1 MVTTLTHPRYDKQ
14 ERDWQL
20 ISRMFSGE
28 DVTKELIKRYHE
40 HNDHYRQRKRDAD
53 FTPHARYLTSR
64 LSGMLFQKEDDVDR
78 TLSILTEEDLEEA
91 GPDGEDY
98 RIILQTLADTLWAFD
113 EAYLIYNPRSGLH
126 VVDPL
131 SVPVWSG
138 AEVVVKGTQTVVDID
153 AGIAEEMQVWTR
165 YMPQGYE
172 VYRQTQDDQG
182 NVEEE
187 IIAAGT
193 WADSEEVYFTDA
205 QGQAVPP
212 VLHISMPW
220 RARFGLAL
228 AKKNRAIFRAVSR
241 RDFAWSTSANGMLQV
256 GIGNKDGGD
265 DQLADKLK
273 EAAQTYKILPYRKDY
288 GEHKGVAYP
297 VEGIEI
303 GTKIIAQKQKELDE
317 VAYNTLEEATRK
329 TATEASIQHSGGAA
343 AALSIM
349 GQTIEDAERRILR
362 IMAQAKDYRLAG
374 PEPQPID
381 VSVGWPQDFSK
392 IASAQKLIDKVFPA
406 GVPLDVETATDV
418 VVEYLEQHG
427 HSDLPEDSIA
437 EAIARRFDA
446 DAQASSAASFL

>member
-1 MVTTLTHPRYDKQ
+1 MITTLTHPRYDKQ

-28 DVTKELIKRYHE
+28 DATKELIQRYHE
-40 HNDHYRQRKRDAD
+40 HNDHYKQRKRDAD

-64 LSGMLFQKEDDVDR
+64 LSGMLFQKESDVDR
-78 TLSILTEEDLEEA
+78 TLSILTDEDLGEA

-98 RIILQTLADTLWAFD
+98 HIILQTLADTLWAFD
-113 EAYLIYNPRSGLH
+113 EAYLIYNPRTGLH

-138 AEVVVKGTQTVVDID
+138 AEVVVKGTQTVVNID
-153 AGIAEEMQVWTR
+153 AGIAEEMPVWTR
-165 YMPQGYE
+165 YMAQGYE
-172 VYRQTQDDQG
+172 VYRQVTNDNGDT
-182 NVEEE
+182 EEE
-187 IIAAGT
+187 QIAAGS
-193 WADSEEVYFTDA
+193 WAEDEGVFFTDYK
-205 QGQAVPP
+205 GQPSPP
-212 VLHISMPW
+212 VLHITMPW
-220 RARFGLAL
+220 TTRFGLSL

-265 DQLADKLK
+265 DALADKLK

-297 VEGIEI
+297 VDGIKVGTEI
-303 GTKIIAQKQKELDE
+303 IKEKQRELDE
-317 VAYNTLEEATRK
+317 VAYNTLEMATRK

-349 GQTIEDAERRILR
+349 AQTIEDAERRILR
-362 IMAQAKDYRLAG
+362 IMAQAKDSRLAG

-381 VSVGWPQDFSK
+381 VSVGWPKDFSK

-406 GVPLDVETATDV
+406 GIPLDVETATAV

-437 EAIARRFDA
+437 DAIARRFDA

>member
-1 MVTTLTHPRYDKQ
+1 MITTLTHPRYEKE
-14 ERDWQL
+14 ERNWQL
-20 ISRMFSGE
+20 IRRMFSSE
-28 DVTKELIKRYHE
+28 EAKRELIQRYHE
-40 HNDHYRQRKRDAD
+40 HRDHYKQRERDAD
-53 FTPHARYLTSR
+53 FTSHARYLTSR
-64 LSGMLFQKEDDVDR
+64 LSGMFFQKESDVDR
-78 TLSILTEEDLEEA
+78 TLSILTDEDLEEA

-113 EAYLIYNPRSGLH
+113 EAYLIYNPRSGLR

-138 AEVVVKGTQTVVDID
+138 SDVVVKGTQTVVDID

-165 YMPQGYE
+165 YRPNGYE
-172 VYRQTQDDQG
+172 VYRQITNDNGD
-182 NVEEE
+182 VEEE
-187 IIAAGT
+187 IIDAGT
-193 WADSEEVYFTDA
+193 WADEERVFFADSG
-205 QGQAVPP
+205 GQPVPP
-212 VLHISMPW
+212 VLHVRMPW
-220 RARFGLAL
+220 KARFGLAL

-265 DQLADKLK
+265 DALADKLK

-297 VEGIEI
+297 VDGIEI
-303 GTKIIAQKQKELDE
+303 GNEIIKEKRRELDE
-317 VAYNTLEEATRK
+317 VAYNTLEMATRK

-349 GQTIEDAERRILR
+349 AQTIEDAERRILR

-381 VSVGWPQDFSK
+381 VSVGWPQDFST

-437 EAIARRFDA
+437 DAIARRFGEQE
-446 DAQASSAASFL
+446 QASSAASFF